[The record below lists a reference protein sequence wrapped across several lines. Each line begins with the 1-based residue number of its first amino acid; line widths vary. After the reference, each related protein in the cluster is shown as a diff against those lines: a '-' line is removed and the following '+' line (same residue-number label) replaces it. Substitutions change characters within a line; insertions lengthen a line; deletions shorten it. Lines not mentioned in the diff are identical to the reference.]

1 MGQLCMLTWRKILPG
16 WVIPRRWP
24 LQATFLAI
32 MAGSAFIGLAAAI
45 ILIWSIRAANDNL
58 ERAAD
63 AQSRLEYFLQ
73 LSGRVSDYGITALQS
88 IQLTAMDRTI
98 ERLTGSVSAVEQV
111 FETLDDRISTQ
122 VNAAK
127 DDNEQAAIATKGLG
141 LARMRAQ
148 FRALHRQVNN
158 LIENPLEDEEA
169 TGDRAQNLMNVFGVQ
184 FAPLLAQAIEDE
196 RQEIQGARTDMA
208 LLRSRIVIFGIALI
222 VFATLIAI
230 LLYFLAGRPILRRI
244 SETMAGA
251 RELTAGRL
259 QRRVK
264 PGGRDELTLLMTQ
277 FNRMAGQLEQREKKL
292 LEAQRDLQ
300 STIADQTQDLRKSN
314 ERLEQ
319 IDSQRRQFFSDVSHE
334 LRTPLTVILGES
346 DLALKNPDA
355 LGPDLAASVATI
367 KARGENLRRRVDD
380 LLRVARS
387 ESGQLD
393 LRFGIVDLNLVCRDA
408 VSETQP
414 LAVKYDIAINFDEA
428 DQTLKIRGDPDWMR
442 QVISGILTNAI
453 RYGDTSSPVSIVGG
467 QDGQIVTLSI
477 TDRGPGIPTQER
489 PHLFKRFY
497 RGESSEAQTEKR
509 GERGFGIG
517 LSLIKWVVDEHDG
530 RINVETNDGIDP
542 TSNAPEHTGSRIE
555 LGFPVLPNTS
565 HPDEGSP

>member
-1 MGQLCMLTWRKILPG
+1 MLTWKEFLPR
-16 WVIPRRWP
+16 WIIPRRWP

-45 ILIWSIRAANDNL
+45 ILIWSIRAANENL

-63 AQSRLEYFLQ
+63 AQTRLEYFLQ
-73 LSGRVSDYGITALQS
+73 LSGRVSDYGIAALQS
-88 IQLTAMDRTI
+88 VQLTATDRTI
-98 ERLTGSVSAVEQV
+98 ERLTGSEAAVEYV
-111 FETLDDRISTQ
+111 FQILDDRISSQ
-122 VNAAK
+122 VNATQ

-148 FRALHRQVNN
+148 FRALLRQVDN
-158 LIENPLEDEEA
+158 LVETPLENEQA

-208 LLRSRIVIFGIALI
+208 LLRSRIVIFGMALI
-222 VFATLIAI
+222 VFAALIAI
-230 LLYFLAGRPILRRI
+230 LLYFMAGRPILRRI

-292 LEAQRDLQ
+292 LEAQKDLQ
-300 STIADQTQDLRKSN
+300 STIADRTQDLRESN

-319 IDSQRRQFFSDVSHE
+319 IDTQRRRFFSDVSHE

-346 DLALKNPDA
+346 DLALKNPEA
-355 LGPDLAASVATI
+355 LGPDLAASIGTI
-367 KARGENLRRRVDD
+367 KVRGENLRRRVDD

-393 LRFGIVDLNLVCRDA
+393 LRFGTIDLNFVCRDA

-414 LAVKYDIAINFDEA
+414 LAVKYDIAINFNKTEHA
-428 DQTLKIRGDPDWMR
+428 LNIRGDSDWMR
-442 QVISGILTNAI
+442 QVINGILTNAI
-453 RYGDTSSPVSIVGG
+453 RYGDTSSPISIVGA
-467 QDGQIVTLSI
+467 QIGQIVTLSI

-489 PHLFKRFY
+489 SHLFKRFY
-497 RGESSEAQTEKR
+497 RGESSDAQTEKR
-509 GERGFGIG
+509 GDRGFGIG

-530 RINVETNDGIDP
+530 TINVETNDGIDP
-542 TSNAPEHTGSRIE
+542 TSNAPDHTGSRIE
-555 LGFPVLPNTS
+555 LIFPAATVTS
-565 HPDEGSP
+565 HQDEAPL

>member
-1 MGQLCMLTWRKILPG
+1 MLKWKKLLPH
-16 WVIPRRWP
+16 WIVPRRWP
-24 LQATFLAI
+24 LRATFLAI

-45 ILIWSIRAANDNL
+45 ILIWSIRAANENL

-63 AQSRLEYFLQ
+63 AQTRLEYFLQ
-73 LSGRVSDYGITALQS
+73 LSGRVSDYGIAALQS
-88 IQLTAMDRTI
+88 VQLTASDRTR
-98 ERLTGSVSAVEQV
+98 ERLTGSVAAVETV
-111 FETLDDRISTQ
+111 FQILDDRISSQ
-122 VNAAK
+122 VNATQ

-148 FRALHRQVNN
+148 FRALLRQVNN
-158 LIENPLEDEEA
+158 LVESPLEDEQA

-208 LLRSRIVIFGIALI
+208 LLRSRIVIFGVSLI
-222 VFATLIAI
+222 VFATLIAL
-230 LLYFLAGRPILRRI
+230 LLYFMAGRPILRRI

-277 FNRMAGQLEQREKKL
+277 FNRMAGQLEQREKRL
-292 LEAQRDLQ
+292 LEAQKDLQ
-300 STIADQTQDLRKSN
+300 STIADRTQDLRESN

-319 IDSQRRQFFSDVSHE
+319 IDAQRRQFFSDVSHE

-346 DLALKNPDA
+346 DLALKNPEA
-355 LGPDLAASVATI
+355 LGPDLAASIGTI

-393 LRFGIVDLNLVCRDA
+393 LRFGTIDLNSVCRDA

-428 DQTLKIRGDPDWMR
+428 EHALNIRGDSDWMR
-442 QVISGILTNAI
+442 QVINGILTNAI

-467 QDGQIVTLSI
+467 QVGQIVTLSI

-489 PHLFKRFY
+489 SHLFKRFY
-497 RGESSEAQTEKR
+497 RGESSDAQTEKR
-509 GERGFGIG
+509 GDRGFGIG

-530 RINVETNDGIDP
+530 TINVETNDGIDP
-542 TSNAPEHTGSRIE
+542 TSNAPDHTGSRIE
-555 LGFPVLPNTS
+555 LVFPAVTDIL
-565 HPDEGSP
+565 HQDEAPL